1 MIRSLASIL
10 AIAHLCVAAVP
21 CAGAGMTLPPA
32 QDTGESMELMESMED
47 DGSMHRHGPQREA
60 ATQDIAP
67 RIKSQ
72 CMCGCDQKSNAAPA
86 GYARLGVSVPP
97 ADLVALAELRPA
109 PPQSSCPL
117 LPAGYTRAPDTVPIP
132 S

>member
-21 CAGAGMTLPPA
+21 CAGAGMALPPA
-32 QDTGESMELMESMED
+32 QDTGESMED
-47 DGSMHRHGPQREA
+47 DGPMHRHGPQREA
-60 ATQDIAP
+60 ATQDVAP

-72 CMCGCDQKSNAAPA
+72 CMCGCDQKSDAAPA